1 MREIAVVTECVGDFC
16 HARVK
21 RRTTCGECCA
31 TCKGGCTLTE
41 TVITAKNVCGAMP
54 GDNVVV
60 EIDDKNAAAAAL
72 AAYGLPLCAF
82 VAGAAAAYLCG
93 GTQGQCAAAA
103 FVMLGAGFALSRL
116 ISHKMPDKFSVCATK
131 IL

>member
-1 MREIAVVTECVGDFC
+1 MSRKQKKNLIRILAAVAVLLLSVLLPVADWI
-16 HARVK
+16 K
-21 RRTTCGECCA
+21 I
-31 TCKGGCTLTE
+31 
-41 TVITAKNVCGAMP
+41 VI
-54 GDNVVV
+54 
-60 EIDDKNAAAAAL
+60 AL

-93 GTQGQCAAAA
+93 GTQWQCVAAA

-116 ISHKMPDKFSVCATK
+116 ISHKMLDKFSVCATK